1 MERGRERGWKRKD
14 ENKKGNVDKEKRN
27 WRPENKIV
35 AQTDLQWALP
45 KLSPKFTSISLAS
58 Y

>member
-35 AQTDLQWALP
+35 ADR
-45 KLSPKFTSISLAS
+45 SPMGTA
-58 Y
+58 